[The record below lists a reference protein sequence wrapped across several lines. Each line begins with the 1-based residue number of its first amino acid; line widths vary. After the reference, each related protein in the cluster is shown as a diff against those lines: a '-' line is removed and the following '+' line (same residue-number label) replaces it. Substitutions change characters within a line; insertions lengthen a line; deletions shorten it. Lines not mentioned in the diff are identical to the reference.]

1 MKSCLETILNTGKY
15 QFTSNSFLNLLS
27 EKGVPS
33 SEKTIMITYF
43 KDYVLLLF
51 GLDAS
56 CAESPHY
63 EY

>member
-1 MKSCLETILNTGKY
+1 MNSCLETVFQTGKY

-27 EKGVPS
+27 EKDVPC

-51 GLDAS
+51 GLDTS
-56 CAESPHY
+56 CAEYTHY